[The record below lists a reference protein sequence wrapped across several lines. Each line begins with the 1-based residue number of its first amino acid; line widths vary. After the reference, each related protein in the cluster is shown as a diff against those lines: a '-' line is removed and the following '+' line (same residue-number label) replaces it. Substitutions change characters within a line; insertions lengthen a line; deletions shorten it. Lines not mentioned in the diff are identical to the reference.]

1 MIKINLL
8 PFRAARRKENIRR
21 QLTIYVLTV
30 VLSFLV
36 LGYLFI
42 DVNST
47 LGSLYMQKAQKSQD
61 LKKYDPILRKIAKLE
76 KKIKEI
82 EAKLAVIEELKKNKT
97 GPVLL
102 LDEIAEAVPKDKL
115 WLTSLKES
123 AGSLTL
129 NGTAMDNDTVARF
142 MTNLERSE
150 HITSVELQ
158 STRLKNLSQYKLN
171 VSDFVLVCKTYSF
184 KVKEEKTTKKKR
196 PRKRR

>member
-1 MIKINLL
+1 MIRINLL

-47 LGSLYMQKAQKSQD
+47 LGGLYMQKAQKTQD

-82 EAKLAVIEELKKNKT
+82 EAKLGVIEELKKNKT

-102 LDEIAEAVPKDKL
+102 LDQIAEAIPKDKL

-123 AGSLTL
+123 AGTLTL

-184 KVKEEKTTKKKR
+184 KVKEPKTKKKR
-196 PRKRR
+196 RR